1 MFLETV
7 NKDLMSILKR
17 CMEEPSLNDFVLVGG
32 TSLSLQRGHRISVDI
47 DLFTC
52 MEYGT
57 MPLEQIRKFYESRF
71 DYVSGLDDMDKC
83 CMGYSL
89 LVRGPESNNV
99 KVDMFYTDRFLFPH
113 RTIDN
118 IRLADERDIGAM
130 KMLAITHRDERIKD
144 YWDIYELTEDYSL
157 SQLIKWGLE
166 RHPYDLELKEITEK
180 FQNIWKL
187 DDDIGEILSIKK
199 HDWQVVRM
207 ELEDMYKMEEQKIN
221 SIPTLLEDKERL
233 TDVLR
238 EWTKSRRT
246 LLPMELNSMLK
257 SYTGKSL
264 DFSGIERPEQKDLD
278 AVKHELY
285 HDLADYLSPSEQ
297 QKIREQ
303 LDLSMSVRQLYRG
316 RCLR

>member
-1 MFLETV
+1 MYAETV

-71 DYVSGLDDMDKC
+71 DHVSGLDDMDKC

-89 LVRGPESNNV
+89 LVRGPERNNV

-118 IRLADERDIGAM
+118 IRLADEREIGAM
-130 KMLAITHRDERIKD
+130 KMLPIANGNYRMKD
-144 YWDIYELTEDYSL
+144 FWDIHELTEDYHL
-157 SQLIKWGLE
+157 SQLMKWGIE
-166 RHPYDLELKEITEK
+166 RHPYSIV
-180 FQNIWKL
+180 L
-187 DDDIGEILSIKK
+187 DDLKRGF
-199 HDWQVVRM
+199 HDLMQLDYNPEDLISAKDNDWVIVRY
-207 ELEDMYKMEEQKIN
+207 ELGKMFKMEEQRID
-221 SIPTLLEDKERL
+221 SIPALLEDKERL

-238 EWTKSRRT
+238 EWTQSRRT
-246 LLPMELNSMLK
+246 LLPMELTGMLK
-257 SYTGKSL
+257 SYIGKSL
-264 DFSGIERPEQKDLD
+264 DFSGIVRPEQKDLD
-278 AVKHELY
+278 TVKHELY

-303 LDLSMSVRQLYRG
+303 LDLSMSMRQLYRG
-316 RCLR
+316 RGLR